1 MLTVAKRQ
9 SGCGEMTMT
18 HLNSFAGLITL
29 CMLSAC
35 GGGGDDGCRI
45 NDGQFKLQ
53 APLEPLKLL

>member
-1 MLTVAKRQ
+1 
-9 SGCGEMTMT
+9 MT